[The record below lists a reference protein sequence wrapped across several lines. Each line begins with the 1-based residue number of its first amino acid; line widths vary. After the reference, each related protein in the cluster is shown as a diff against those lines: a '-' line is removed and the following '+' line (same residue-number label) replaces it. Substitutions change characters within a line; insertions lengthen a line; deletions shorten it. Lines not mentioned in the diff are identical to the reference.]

1 MRTRV
6 LIGVLF
12 LLCVIFACAAL
23 LKNGVYGW
31 TVFMVLPLC
40 AGGLASWSFR
50 PQTEWRAVGLGA
62 LTGFIGS
69 CCFLLGGL
77 EGFMCVLL
85 SLPLTVPLSALGSL
99 LAYQANDFDHSRP
112 IAMALLIPVSFLFD
126 INAKPPVYSVQ
137 TSIVVNAPP
146 ERVWKKVAAFPDIPG
161 PTEWVFRMGFAYP
174 QRTRI
179 VGAGV
184 GAARYCDLSTGPIVE
199 RVVVWNEPRMLRFV
213 VTSTPPSMTETGLYG
228 DIHPK
233 HLSGYFISK
242 QGQFT
247 LSPLSCG
254 RTLLKGTSWYRHGLW
269 PAGYWRWWSDAI
281 VRRVH
286 LRVLEHIRVLSEDG
300 ELPR

>member
-40 AGGLASWSFR
+40 AGGLASWNFR

-69 CCFLLGGL
+69 L
-77 EGFMCVLL
+77 
-85 SLPLTVPLSALGSL
+85 L
-99 LAYQANDFDHSRP
+99 LAWGIRRVYVRAAVLAPHCSAQRAWKLAGLPGQRFRSQPPDSYGPAHTSQ
-112 IAMALLIPVSFLFD
+112 LLIRHH
-126 INAKPPVYSVQ
+126 NAKPPVYSVQ

-146 ERVWKKVAAFPDIPG
+146 ERVWKHVAAFPDIPG

-179 VGAGV
+179 VGAGI

-199 RVVVWNEPRMLRFV
+199 RVVAWNEPRMLRFV
-213 VTSTPPSMTETGLYG
+213 VTST
-228 DIHPK
+228 
-233 HLSGYFISK
+233 
-242 QGQFT
+242 
-247 LSPLSCG
+247 
-254 RTLLKGTSWYRHGLW
+254 
-269 PAGYWRWWSDAI
+269 
-281 VRRVH
+281 H
-286 LRVLEHIRVLSEDG
+286 LR
-300 ELPR
+300 